1 MKPCVARDNGCG
13 GKAAGVAGNEAGAP
27 SDKETSMTTV
37 RRGLLLT
44 VGAMAALGLGARA
57 RADELAPLERVQVIQ
72 LHGRPDKKLDHMTL
86 DAKRD
91 RLLIA
96 NMANRTLDVVD
107 LKAGKLLK
115 EVPDQRGIQGVAYAP
130 DLDRVFV
137 GLGVGGL
144 CNAFDGE

>member
-1 MKPCVARDNGCG
+1 
-13 GKAAGVAGNEAGAP
+13 
-27 SDKETSMTTV
+27 MTTV

-44 VGAMAALGLGARA
+44 VGAIAALGPGARV
-57 RADELAPLERVQVIQ
+57 RADEPAPLERVQVIP
-72 LHGRPDKKLDHMTL
+72 LHGRPDEKLDHMTL

-91 RLLIA
+91 RLFVA
-96 NMANRTLDVVD
+96 NMANRSLDVID
-107 LKAGKLLK
+107 LKAGKVLK
-115 EVPDQRGIQGVAYAP
+115 EIPDQRGIQGVAYAP